1 MDTEFIFMLVIFSMT
16 VMLVMWRP
24 IGMNEAVPSFISALI
39 IIFFGIVSF
48 SNVVEIFGIVL
59 GASITILSTIVMSIV
74 LESIGFF
81 RWAAY
86 NLLKKSNGSGRTLY
100 WYTNLLCF
108 VMTLFMN
115 NDGSIL
121 ITTPIIIH
129 IVTILKLKRYQKV
142 PYLLSGAIIATASSA
157 PIGVS
162 NLANLIA
169 LKIVGLDLNSYAK
182 LMFVPSMLGILV
194 ISLLLYYYFKRD
206 IPKKITVYHHI
217 SPPVSMDY
225 ETKRR
230 KSGYTFHPLIHA
242 QQQQKSIDWPLFCT
256 CIAIVVLVR
265 MSLFIFPPLGI
276 PMEFISIAGACALIF
291 IRWRKKKKGIID
303 IAVKTPWHIFIFAFS
318 MYVIV
323 YGFKNIGFTSILVN
337 SLYGIVSE
345 NLLNASLSM
354 GVIITV
360 MSNLF
365 NNLPS
370 VMLGTLI
377 IVDMGLD
384 SQTMQV
390 AYLANVIGSD
400 IGALLTPMGTLAT
413 LIWMYILR
421 KNGIFLSWGNYVKTV
436 VMVVP
441 IGLIVSLLSLYFWA
455 QWVIFS

>member
-1 MDTEFIFMLVIFSMT
+1 MDTEFVFMIVIFAMT

-24 IGMNEAVPSFISALI
+24 LGMNEAVPSLISAVI
-39 IIFFGIVSF
+39 ILAIGIVSI

-86 NLLKKSNGSGRTLY
+86 NLLNKANGSGRMLY

-129 IVTILKLKRYQKV
+129 IVSILKLKRHQKI

-182 LMFVPSMLGILV
+182 LMFVPSMLGIFV
-194 ISLLLYYYFKRD
+194 ISLLLYYYFRQD
-206 IPKKITVYHHI
+206 IPKKIIVYHHI
-217 SPPVSMDY
+217 LPPVSMNY
-225 ETKRR
+225 QVKKR
-230 KSGYTFHPLIHA
+230 KSAYSIRHPLIHA
-242 QQQQKSIDWPLFCT
+242 QQQQQMIDWTLFRI
-256 CIAIVVLVR
+256 CIAIVVFIR
-265 MSLFIFPPLGI
+265 IGLFIFPPTGI
-276 PMEFISIAGACALIF
+276 PMEFISILGACALIY
-291 IRWRKKKKGIID
+291 IRWRKKQKGVYD
-303 IAVKTPWHIFIFAFS
+303 IFAKTPWHIFIFAFS

-323 YGFKNIGFTSILVN
+323 YGFKNAGITSILVDALN
-337 SLYGIVSE
+337 GGVSE
-345 NLLNASLSM
+345 NLLQASLIM
-354 GVIITV
+354 GIIITI

-421 KNGIFLSWGNYVKTV
+421 KNGIFLSWGMYIKTV
-436 VMVVP
+436 VMVIP
-441 IGLIVSLLSLYFWA
+441 IGLFVSLLSLYVWA
-455 QWVIFS
+455 QWVIF